1 MIIFIYGDDGPRLK
15 TKLLQLTTQF
25 TTKFDTTGLNL
36 ASFYNSPPAMGEL
49 VGALTYPDVLQAV
62 MSSPFLSEKRMV
74 IVHNLMDG
82 LKKDDA
88 IMWADGLAKTPSST
102 ILVLVDNLDP
112 TKVEKHELFKR
123 LKDGAEVHTY
133 AEVKREGAAL
143 YSWLIDEAKKQ
154 GAQLSLSVATDLAT
168 RVGDDAWQLQ
178 NELAKVVAY
187 ANGAAITTTMLDLL
201 VQSSSESNIFAFVD
215 AISQR
220 DAKNALR
227 LLATERAAGSVDFYL
242 LTMLARQ
249 IRILLQICVLLAD
262 EPGAA
267 ADVAKRLSLHPFVA
281 GKATSQ
287 AKRFTLLQLL
297 NLHQLLVKLDHDAK
311 TGGLDAGLAV
321 DRLVAEM
328 LAI

>member
-1 MIIFIYGDDGPRLK
+1 MIIFIYGDDGVRLK
-15 TKLLQLTTQF
+15 AKLLQLTTQF

-36 ASFYNSPPAMGEL
+36 ASFTIGQDHAD
-49 VGALTYPDVLQAV
+49 YPDILQAI
-62 MSSPFLSEKRMV
+62 MSAPFLSEKRLV
-74 IVHNLMDG
+74 IVHNLMDD

-88 IMWADGLAKTPSST
+88 IMWAEGLSKTPTST
-102 ILVLVDNLDP
+102 ILVLVDNLNS

-123 LKDGAEVHTY
+123 LKDCAEVHTY
-133 AEVKREGAAL
+133 SEVKRIGSVL
-143 YSWLIDEAKKQ
+143 HVWLVDEAKKQ
-154 GAQLSLSVATDLAT
+154 GGQLTILVAADLAM
-168 RVGDDAWQLQ
+168 RVGDNTWQLQ
-178 NELAKVVAY
+178 NELAKLVAY
-187 ANGAAITTTMLDLL
+187 ANGSPITTAMLDLL
-201 VQSSSESNIFAFVD
+201 IQSSSESNIFAFVD

-227 LLATERAAGSVDFYL
+227 LLATERDAGSVDFYL

-249 IRILLQICVLLAD
+249 IRILLQIRVLLAD

-267 ADVAKRLSLHPFVA
+267 ADIAKRLSLHPFVA

-311 TGGLDAGLAV
+311 TGVLDAGLAV
-321 DRLVAEM
+321 DRLVVEM

>member
-1 MIIFIYGDDGPRLK
+1 MIIFIYGDDGVRLK
-15 TKLLQLTTQF
+15 AKLLQLTTQF
-25 TTKFDTTGLNL
+25 TTKLDTTGLNL
-36 ASFYNSPPAMGEL
+36 TSFIIGQDRAD
-49 VGALTYPDVLQAV
+49 YPDVLQAV
-62 MSSPFLSEKRMV
+62 MSSPFLSEKRLV
-74 IVHNLMDG
+74 VVHNLIDG

-88 IMWADGLAKTPSST
+88 ILWSEGLAKTPSST
-102 ILVLVDNLDP
+102 ILVLVDNLDSA
-112 TKVEKHELFKR
+112 KVEKHELFKR

-133 AEVKREGAAL
+133 SEVKRTGAAL
-143 YSWLIDEAKKQ
+143 YAWLVDEAKKQ
-154 GAQLSLSVATDLAT
+154 GGQLSLSIATDLAT
-168 RVGDDAWQLQ
+168 RVGSDAWQLQ
-178 NELAKVVAY
+178 NELAKLVAY
-187 ANGAAITTTMLDLL
+187 ANGQSITTAMLDLL

-249 IRILLQICVLLAD
+249 IRILLQIRVLLAD

-267 ADVAKRLSLHPFVA
+267 ADISKRLSLHPFVA
-281 GKATSQ
+281 GKATGQ

-297 NLHQLLVKLDHDAK
+297 NLHQLLVKLDQDAK
-311 TGGLDAGLAV
+311 TGALDAGLAV